1 MTNPASQSDARKK
14 SESSGQCVRDVCCFF
29 TFTVVGIRHTHV
41 NVDPS
46 YKLCACLAVY
56 DINGRQ
62 STAIVLNRP
71 LCPPEFQVNFTT
83 KTIADVPISSFL
95 RQIATFCSI

>member
-1 MTNPASQSDARKK
+1 MTKPASQSDARKK

-71 LCPPEFQVNFTT
+71 LCPPEYQVNLTT
-83 KTIADVPISSFL
+83 EMLAHMPISAFL
-95 RQIATFCSI
+95 RQIRFLCSI